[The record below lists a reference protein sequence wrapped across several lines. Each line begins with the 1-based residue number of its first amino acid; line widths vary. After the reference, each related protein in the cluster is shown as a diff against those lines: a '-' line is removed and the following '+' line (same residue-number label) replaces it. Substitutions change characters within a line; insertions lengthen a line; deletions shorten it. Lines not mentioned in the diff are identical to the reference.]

1 MNHGDVA
8 TSVHVT
14 DKKIDDERFFRLSGA
29 GRGRSGWYFRA
40 REGIFGPYGSLVDAR
55 QELRDLIGTQPD
67 RQIERL
73 RRLGLDLNRS

>member
-8 TSVHVT
+8 ASVHVN
-14 DKKIDDERFFRLSGA
+14 DKKTDDERFFCRSGV

-40 REGIFGPYGSLVDAR
+40 REGIFGPYGSLVDAH

-73 RRLGLDLNRS
+73 RRLGLDLNRT